1 MSSSLNT
8 PRPTEQQDADGWKR
22 YWRTRGQSWRTQP
35 EIDEQR
41 QKYLAAKT
49 QPHRTASQRILHP
62 FKDQVLS
69 RADIEWLLATHE
81 SENIYSSIN
90 LNDEHRREHTG
101 INIAGANLADVDLS
115 HLPLTQM
122 NGSASSQRSTR
133 ERGTPPPIN
142 LERAN
147 LTGTHLEEARLI
159 GAQMREAHLT
169 GAYLKEAFLTEA
181 NLENTFFNEADLEQ
195 ADLAASQITGAHFI
209 RAHLEGATLREA
221 HMEEASFDEAHLEG
235 IDGRYTYISGA
246 SFNRAHLQR
255 ADFRRARGDQKEVSF
270 HHASLEQANFQEAHL
285 ENANFRE
292 ANLENANFREAHL
305 EGADLRGAHLEGADL
320 RGAHLNGK
328 KLSWSDL
335 ERIRKSPASL
345 PFSQIIPPADLR
357 EAFFSSSTRL
367 HEAIL
372 GDAEQGFV
380 SIADVNWGDVNLNV
394 VNWEKVYQIG
404 DERRARTPR
413 HEQNSL
419 AQTRSRQVNQHKQ
432 HNRPQK
438 LEEDILED
446 YRAAVR
452 ANRQLALALQNQ
464 GLNEVAGRFS
474 YRAQKLHQTV
484 LRKERKWLRYLPSA
498 LLELLAGYGYKP
510 LRSFTA
516 YLSVLVIFMFIYLL
530 LEPSLTW
537 GSAFFLS
544 MQTSGR
550 GLLPGNAGGA
560 ATDLVAYVSVVEAFI
575 YLIIEATFIAALT
588 QRIISK

>member
-1 MSSSLNT
+1 MV
-8 PRPTEQQDADGWKR
+8 
-22 YWRTRGQSWRTQP
+22 QP
-35 EIDEQR
+35 
-41 QKYLAAKT
+41 
-49 QPHRTASQRILHP
+49 
-62 FKDQVLS
+62 
-69 RADIEWLLATHE
+69 LL
-81 SENIYSSIN
+81 
-90 LNDEHRREHTG
+90 R
-101 INIAGANLADVDLS
+101 
-115 HLPLTQM
+115 
-122 NGSASSQRSTR
+122 
-133 ERGTPPPIN
+133 
-142 LERAN
+142 
-147 LTGTHLEEARLI
+147 

-292 ANLENANFREAHL
+292 ANLEGADLRGAHL

-328 KLSWSDL
+328 KLSGSDL